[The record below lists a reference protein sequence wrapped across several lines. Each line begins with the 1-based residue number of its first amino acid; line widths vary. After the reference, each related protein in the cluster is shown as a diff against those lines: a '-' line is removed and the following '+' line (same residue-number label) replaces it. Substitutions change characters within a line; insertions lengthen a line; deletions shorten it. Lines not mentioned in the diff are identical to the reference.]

1 MKEIEKSSIIKSIKK
16 ELMRNGI
23 RRASLFGSLHSG
35 NFTEKSDIDIM
46 IEPPNDMS
54 LLDLAKL
61 KRELEEIVGF
71 RVDIITYN
79 SLDIRYKERF
89 ISNSEELI

>member
-1 MKEIEKSSIIKSIKK
+1 MKGIEKSSIIKSIKK

-46 IEPPNDMS
+46 IEPTNDMS